1 MLSRLARVVWACR
14 EWFGKGNEMSVA
26 SRALRTRMS
35 DARTAVGALRV
46 WVLMG
51 GLAAVATVSLGG
63 GGRARG
69 VQCESGLHADDV
81 GSQVVI
87 RGGWGSKLTTLFVFA
102 GVGERQGQI
111 YVWQNRN
118 RASAPS
124 EMDRWYASSGAF
136 VESMNAEDRILY
148 ELWAGDETDAAGIG
162 RSSSVPIR
170 ALRRAELDVIVAGIQ
185 MNATHP

>member
-1 MLSRLARVVWACR
+1 MLSRLVRVVWACR
-14 EWFGKGNEMSVA
+14 ERFGKGNEMSVA
-26 SRALRTRMS
+26 SRALRTRIS
-35 DARTAVGALRV
+35 DARTAVRALRV

-51 GLAAVATVSLGG
+51 GLAAVATVTLAGG
-63 GGRARG
+63 CRARG
-69 VQCESGLHADDV
+69 VQCDGGLHADDV

-87 RGGWGSKLTTLFVFA
+87 RGGYGSKLTTLFVFA
-102 GVGERQGQI
+102 GMGERQGHL

-124 EMDRWYASSGAF
+124 EMDRWYASPGAF

-148 ELWAGDETDAAGIG
+148 ELWAGDEADAAGIG
-162 RSSSVPIR
+162 RSNSVPIR

>member
-1 MLSRLARVVWACR
+1 M
-14 EWFGKGNEMSVA
+14 
-26 SRALRTRMS
+26 
-35 DARTAVGALRV
+35 

-51 GLAAVATVSLGG
+51 GLAAVATVSLAGG
-63 GGRARG
+63 CRARG
-69 VQCESGLHADDV
+69 VQCDGRLQADV

-87 RGGWGSKLTTLFVFA
+87 RGGYGAKLTTLFVFA
-102 GVGERQGQI
+102 GMGERQGQI

-118 RASAPS
+118 RASVPS
-124 EMDRWYASSGAF
+124 EMDRWYASPGAF
-136 VESMNAEDRILY
+136 VESMNVEDRILY

-170 ALRRAELDVIVAGIQ
+170 ALLRAELDVIMAGIQ